1 VPKKVVGLRF
11 PAERGTFGGLVPDT
25 QWTTDSSSLCAHR
38 TQPIRRSRGV
48 TRLRVKIGAEEG
60 HVVEDG
66 VLQDGVVVWEWQRDS
81 EGEGRANGEN
91 GRGEDGKEEVTERGE
106 KEKNEVSGK

>member
-1 VPKKVVGLRF
+1 MPKKVVGLRF

-25 QWTTDSSSLCAHR
+25 QWTTDSSSLCVHR

-48 TRLRVKIGAEEG
+48 TRLRVGLGAEEG

-66 VLQDGVVVWEWQRDS
+66 ILQDGVVVWEWQRDS
-81 EGEGRANGEN
+81 EGKGGQMEKME
-91 GRGEDGKEEVTERGE
+91 GE
-106 KEKNEVSGK
+106 KTGRKR